1 MGERERVALLLILRP
16 RWSNY
21 SRAYAKIAPMAGPS
35 DIAAADRADGRI
47 RRSERSREAI
57 VNAIL
62 ELVGEGDQRPT
73 AERVAERAGVGIRTV
88 FRHFSDMEGLYA
100 AMNERLRSQILP
112 LLRMGPAEEGSLEER
127 VADFIEA
134 RCAFFERLLP
144 FWRSSNL
151 LRWRSAFLQADHVAT
166 SRDLRNH
173 LLLFFPELHDVSTD
187 LLEAVDWVSSL
198 EGWDRLRTEQRL
210 GRARAAVIQRVA
222 LEALLRDELG

>member
-1 MGERERVALLLILRP
+1 
-16 RWSNY
+16 
-21 SRAYAKIAPMAGPS
+21 MAGPS

-47 RRSERSREAI
+47 QRSERSREAI

-62 ELVGEGDQRPT
+62 ELVEEGDQRPT

-112 LLRMGPAEEGSLEER
+112 LLRMGPGEEGSLEER

-134 RCAFFERLLP
+134 RCTFFERLLP

-151 LRWRSAFLQADHVAT
+151 FRWRSAFLQADHVAT

-173 LLLFFPELHDVSTD
+173 LLLFFPELRDVSTD

-210 GRARAAVIQRVA
+210 GRARAAVVQRVA